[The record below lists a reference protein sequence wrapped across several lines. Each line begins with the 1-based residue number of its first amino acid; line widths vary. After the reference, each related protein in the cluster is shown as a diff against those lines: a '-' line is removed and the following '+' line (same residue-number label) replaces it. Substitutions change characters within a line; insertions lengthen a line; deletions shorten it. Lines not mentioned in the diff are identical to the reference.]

1 MAGAIAKRTPDYFL
15 QDVVVPRSRLG
26 AMLDE
31 VVAIGE
37 REKLVIL
44 NVVHAGDGN
53 LHPFI
58 LFDRRED
65 GVLDRVFAAGR
76 DIVTTALCMD
86 GTVTGEHGV
95 GIEKRDFLSQVF
107 SADDL
112 AVQRAVRD
120 AVEPSG
126 LANPD
131 KVLPTTVGCQEARM
145 VPQGAWV

>member
-1 MAGAIAKRTPDYFL
+1 MAGAIAKHSPDYFL

-26 AMLDE
+26 EMLDE

-37 REKLVIL
+37 REDLVIL
-44 NVVHAGDGN
+44 NAVHAGDGN
-53 LHPFI
+53 LHPFV
-58 LFDRRED
+58 LFDRREE

-76 DIVTTALCMD
+76 DIVATALRLD

-95 GIEKRDFLSQVF
+95 GIEKRDFLSHVF
-107 SADDL
+107 TADDL
-112 AVQRAVRD
+112 AVQRLVRD

-131 KVLPTTVGCQEARM
+131 KVLPSTVGCQEVRM
-145 VPQGAWV
+145 VPEGAWV